1 MTKTVATWIPV
12 WRVSPD
18 GYALTEWRASIGE
31 RVATVRKVD
40 QTRGGEAWNRGYYDQ
55 LFADSPAGAIAK
67 FIERQQVIAG
77 KAREELALAEMLVR
91 RGEALRQTL
100 AVMS

>member
-1 MTKTVATWIPV
+1 MATAKVTWIPV

-18 GYALTEWRASIGE
+18 GYALSEWRASIGD
-31 RVATVRKVD
+31 RIATVRKID
-40 QTRGGEAWNRGYYDQ
+40 QTRGGEPWNRGYFDQ